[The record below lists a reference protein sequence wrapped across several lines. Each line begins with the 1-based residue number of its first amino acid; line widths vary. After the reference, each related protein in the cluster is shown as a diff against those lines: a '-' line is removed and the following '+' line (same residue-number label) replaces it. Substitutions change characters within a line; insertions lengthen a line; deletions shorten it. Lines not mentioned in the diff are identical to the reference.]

1 MLLLDL
7 LAVSFGV
14 LEGLGVHA
22 FVKFAL
28 VDYVATTKYILHFV
42 KSHHQLH
49 RIELQLQWVSLLDL
63 IYQPALICKSSEF
76 VCLVGAYSFVLT
88 LVLIL
93 ERDRTQ

>member
-7 LAVSFGV
+7 LAVPFGV
-14 LEGLGVHA
+14 LEGLRVHA

-28 VDYVATTKYILHFV
+28 VDYVATTKYIFHFV
-42 KSHHQLH
+42 KSHDQLH
-49 RIELQLQWVSLLDL
+49 RIELQLQWISLLDL
-63 IYQPALICKSSEF
+63 IYQPTLICKRSKF

-93 ERDRTQ
+93 QRNRN